1 MLFRSLES
9 KSSALPTWLHPMA
22 HLRGFEP
29 LAHGLEVRCSI
40 QLSYRCIIGAGEGN
54 RTLATSL
61 EGWGSTTEL
70 HPHTLFVSISYNF
83 NQYILMKL
91 NHQKFEYTNL
101 KLYQFVYNITPEK
114 QIIRNSLYEYITTKK
129 LLQEIFGGGEWI
141 RTTESEANGFTV
153 RPLWPTR
160 ELLHENVELARG
172 LEPPTY

>member
-1 MLFRSLES
+1 
-9 KSSALPTWLHPMA
+9 
-22 HLRGFEP
+22 
-29 LAHGLEVRCSI
+29 
-40 QLSYRCIIGAGEGN
+40 
-54 RTLATSL
+54 
-61 EGWGSTTEL
+61 
-70 HPHTLFVSISYNF
+70 
-83 NQYILMKL
+83 MKL
-91 NHQKFEYTNL
+91 NQQKFEYTNS